1 MKTLINILIA
11 IATFV
16 ASSTFV
22 AAQQLDLSRTKGNLP
37 VSRVVPGVAGQCLT
51 TDVSGHTS
59 WATCAAGGS
68 GSGTVTSF
76 SAGTLSP
83 LFSTSVATATSTPAL
98 SFTLSNAAAH
108 KFFGNNTGTSGAPGF
123 VSITTADL
131 PGVFAQTIANV
142 AHQWLNSYDATT
154 GLFTQ
159 SQPAYT
165 DLSGLPTLAVT
176 KSSAAHQFLNSYTS
190 SSGLFTSAQPDY
202 SDLTGTP
209 TLPATLAN
217 VSHKW
222 LNSYSS
228 VTGLFT
234 QTQPDYSDL
243 TGTPA
248 LPSNTTSTAHN
259 FFTAYNSGTGAFTK
273 AQPATADLSDFPSQT
288 GNSGLFLTTNGT
300 TLSWGTAAGGGGGTV
315 SSFSAGALSPL
326 FTTSV
331 ATATTTPT
339 LSFTL
344 STAAA
349 HTFFGNNTASTAAPA
364 FAAIGNGDLPGS
376 GAVTVNTTS
385 PLGGGGSLSLGNSLT
400 LTCGTCLTSVTSHNL
415 LSATHG
421 DTTPASA
428 VRGDGIFAI
437 GATPTWQ
444 RLAHPTATGGY
455 FKWNGTDMVAS
466 TGAASGTGS
475 PTGCTNQFVTAF
487 TLNADGAPTST
498 CSTVAYGQVSGTPT
512 LPANTTATTHQ
523 FFTAYNSATGAFTKA
538 QPDYSDLTGT
548 PQLAI
553 SKTCTGTD
561 KVSAYDST
569 TGLFTCSADQTGA
582 GGGAST
588 EVQVDGVD
596 TTSQTPINFQD
607 SSSVTFS
614 NPSAGNVQASVVTP
628 VATASALA
636 ANPSDCSAGQF
647 ATGVDATGAA
657 QGCAPAS
664 DGWVYLGSTVL
675 ASNASTTSTVTLSST
690 MDVLFI
696 IVRVTGYTGTDIASM
711 RFNGDTGQN
720 YWDRHLQ
727 VAAGGTT
734 LSDVECGSST
744 TGCGTATNRVRMR
757 LGPNAVTTAR
767 TVFITCGNRAATS
780 KVCDIRSQ
788 VGTGTAATAG
798 AMTWGGGEWVNTSAA
813 ISSVVIVTNGGN
825 SMLTGTG
832 FVVFGRNF

>member
-1 MKTLINILIA
+1 MKFLKLIFAVIL
-11 IATFV
+11 
-16 ASSTFV
+16 ASSLCY
-22 AAQQLDLSRTKGNLP
+22 AQKLDLANDTKGNLP
-37 VSRVVPGVAGQCLT
+37 LARFTPGAAGQCLET
-51 TDVSGHTS
+51 NISG
-59 WATCAAGGS
+59 ATVWTPCPA
-68 GSGTVTSF
+68 GTVTTF
-76 SAGTLSP
+76 SAGNLSP
-83 LFSTSVATATSTPAL
+83 LFTTTVSNAGSTPSI
-98 SFTLSNAAAH
+98 SFTLSSSAAH
-108 KFFGNNTGTSGAPGF
+108 KFYGNNTGTTGTPGF

-131 PGVFAQTIANV
+131 PGLFAQTIANV

-159 SQPAYT
+159 SQLAYT

-176 KSSAAHQFLNSYTS
+176 KNSVAHQFLNSYTS
-190 SSGLFTSAQPDY
+190 ATGLFTSAQPDY

-209 TLPATLAN
+209 VLP
-217 VSHKW
+217 
-222 LNSYSS
+222 
-228 VTGLFT
+228 G
-234 QTQPDYSDL
+234 
-243 TGTPA
+243 
-248 LPSNTTSTAHN
+248 NTTGIAHQ
-259 FFTAYNSGTGAFTK
+259 FFTAYNSSTGVFTK
-273 AQPATADLSDFPSQT
+273 AQPATSDLSDFPSQT

-300 TLSWGTAAGGGGGTV
+300 TLSWGAAAGGGGGTV

-331 ATATTTPT
+331 ATSTTTPA

-349 HTFFGNNTASTAAPA
+349 HTFFGNNTASSAAPG
-364 FAAIGNGDLPGS
+364 FEAIGNGDLPGA
-376 GAVTVNTTS
+376 GALTVNTTS
-385 PLGGGGSLSLGNSLT
+385 PLGGGGSVSLGNTLT
-400 LTCGTCLTSVTSHNL
+400 LTCSTCLTSVTAHNL

-428 VRGDGIFAI
+428 VRGDGLFAI

-455 FKWNGTDMVAS
+455 FKWSGTDIVAS

-475 PTGCTNQFVTAF
+475 PTGCTNQFVSAF
-487 TLNADGAPTST
+487 TLNADAVPTST
-498 CSTVAYGQVSGTPT
+498 CSTVTYSQVSGTPT
-512 LPANTTATTHQ
+512 LAANTTSTAHQ
-523 FFTAYNSATGAFTKA
+523 FFNAYNSATGAFGKA

-548 PQLAI
+548 PTLAV

-561 KVSAYDST
+561 KVSAYDSG
-569 TGLFTCSADQTGA
+569 TGLFTCSVDQTGA
-582 GGGAST
+582 GGGGST

-596 TTSQTPINFQD
+596 TTSQAPINLQD
-607 SSSVTFS
+607 SSTVTFS
-614 NPSAGNVQASVVTP
+614 NPSAGNVQAQVVNP

-647 ATGVDATGAA
+647 AAGIDATGAA

-744 TGCGTATNRVRMR
+744 TGCGTATNRVLMR
-757 LGPNAVTTAR
+757 LGPNSVTTAR
-767 TVFITCGNRAATS
+767 TVFVTCGNRAATS

-798 AMTWGGGEWVNTSAA
+798 AMTWGGGEWVNTSAQ
-813 ISSVVIVTNGGN
+813 ISSIVLVTKGGN